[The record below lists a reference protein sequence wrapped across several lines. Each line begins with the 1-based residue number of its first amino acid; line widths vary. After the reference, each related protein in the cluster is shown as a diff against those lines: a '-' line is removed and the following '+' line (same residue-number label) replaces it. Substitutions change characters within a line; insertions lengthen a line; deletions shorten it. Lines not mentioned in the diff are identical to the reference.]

1 MGKRNGIPFKDKK
14 GVKLIN
20 TTKTKSRG
28 RPRKSA
34 AQIGANK
41 AIKTAS
47 TKIIKDTIKVSNPLT
62 KVVIIAALGAVVSYF
77 LNKR

>member
-1 MGKRNGIPFKDKK
+1 MQT
-14 GVKLIN
+14 
-20 TTKTKSRG
+20 TTKRG

-34 AQIGANK
+34 TQIGANK

-47 TKIIKDTIKVSNPLT
+47 NRIIKDTVKVSNPLA
-62 KVVIIAALGAVVSYF
+62 KVVIIVALGAVVSYF

>member
-1 MGKRNGIPFKDKK
+1 MQT
-14 GVKLIN
+14 
-20 TTKTKSRG
+20 TTKRG

-34 AQIGANK
+34 TQIGTNK

-47 TKIIKDTIKVSNPLT
+47 NRIIKDTVKVSNPLA

>member
-1 MGKRNGIPFKDKK
+1 MQTI
-14 GVKLIN
+14 
-20 TTKTKSRG
+20 TKRG

-34 AQIGANK
+34 TQIGANK
-41 AIKTAS
+41 IIKTAS
-47 TKIIKDTIKVSNPLT
+47 NRIIKDTVKVSNPLT

>member
-1 MGKRNGIPFKDKK
+1 MQT
-14 GVKLIN
+14 
-20 TTKTKSRG
+20 TTKRG

-34 AQIGANK
+34 TQIGTNK

-47 TKIIKDTIKVSNPLT
+47 TRIIKDTIKVSNPLA

>member
-1 MGKRNGIPFKDKK
+1 MQTI
-14 GVKLIN
+14 
-20 TTKTKSRG
+20 TKRG

-34 AQIGANK
+34 TQIGTNK

-47 TKIIKDTIKVSNPLT
+47 NRIIKDTIKVSNPLT
-62 KVVIIAALGAVVSYF
+62 KVAIIAALGAIVSYF

>member
-1 MGKRNGIPFKDKK
+1 MQT
-14 GVKLIN
+14 
-20 TTKTKSRG
+20 TTKRG

-34 AQIGANK
+34 TQIGANK

-47 TKIIKDTIKVSNPLT
+47 TRIIKDTIKVSNPLA
-62 KVVIIAALGAVVSYF
+62 KVAVIAALGAVVGYF

>member
-1 MGKRNGIPFKDKK
+1 MQT
-14 GVKLIN
+14 
-20 TTKTKSRG
+20 TTKRG

-34 AQIGANK
+34 TQIGANK

-47 TKIIKDTIKVSNPLT
+47 NRIIKDTINVSNPLA
-62 KVVIIAALGAVVSYF
+62 KVVIIVALGAVVSYF

>member
-1 MGKRNGIPFKDKK
+1 MQT
-14 GVKLIN
+14 
-20 TTKTKSRG
+20 TTKRG

-34 AQIGANK
+34 TQIGANK

-47 TKIIKDTIKVSNPLT
+47 NRIIKDTVKVSNPLA
-62 KVVIIAALGAVVSYF
+62 KVAIIAVLGAVVSYF

>member
-1 MGKRNGIPFKDKK
+1 MQT
-14 GVKLIN
+14 
-20 TTKTKSRG
+20 TTKRG

-34 AQIGANK
+34 TQIGANK

-47 TKIIKDTIKVSNPLT
+47 NRIIKDTINVSNPLA

>member
-1 MGKRNGIPFKDKK
+1 MQT
-14 GVKLIN
+14 
-20 TTKTKSRG
+20 TTKRG

-34 AQIGANK
+34 IQIGANK

-47 TKIIKDTIKVSNPLT
+47 NRIIKDTVNVSNPLA
-62 KVVIIAALGAVVSYF
+62 KVAIIAALGAVVSYF

>member
-1 MGKRNGIPFKDKK
+1 MQT
-14 GVKLIN
+14 
-20 TTKTKSRG
+20 TTKRG

-47 TKIIKDTIKVSNPLT
+47 NRIIKDTVNISNPLA

-77 LNKR
+77 LNNKLN

>member
-1 MGKRNGIPFKDKK
+1 MQM
-14 GVKLIN
+14 
-20 TTKTKSRG
+20 TTKRG

-47 TKIIKDTIKVSNPLT
+47 TKIIKDTIKVSNPLA
-62 KVVIIAALGAVVSYF
+62 KVAVIAALGAVVSYF

>member
-1 MGKRNGIPFKDKK
+1 MQT
-14 GVKLIN
+14 
-20 TTKTKSRG
+20 TTKRG

-34 AQIGANK
+34 TQIGTNK
-41 AIKTAS
+41 AIKIAS
-47 TKIIKDTIKVSNPLT
+47 TRIIKDTIKVSNPLA

>member
-1 MGKRNGIPFKDKK
+1 MRSHAII
-14 GVKLIN
+14 L
-20 TTKTKSRG
+20 RG
-28 RPRKSA
+28 TSLKV
-34 AQIGANK
+34 GTNK

-47 TKIIKDTIKVSNPLT
+47 NRIIKDTVKVSNPLA

>member
-1 MGKRNGIPFKDKK
+1 MQT
-14 GVKLIN
+14 
-20 TTKTKSRG
+20 TTKRG

-34 AQIGANK
+34 TQIGANK
-41 AIKTAS
+41 AIKIAS
-47 TKIIKDTIKVSNPLT
+47 TRIIKDTIKVSNPLA